1 MRRRVVGYLYILVCS
16 DGSYYVG
23 STTNLETRLSQHEA
37 GEGGAYTATRLPVRL
52 IYSCEFPSL
61 FEAFLVERQVKGWT
75 RAKKEALVRG
85 DYDALVEL
93 ARSKERALAHA
104 QDTSHPEPVEGR
116 PAGDLPG
123 PSP

>member
-1 MRRRVVGYLYILVCS
+1 MSMRRRVAGYLYILVCS

-61 FEAFLVERQVKGWT
+61 FEDSKALSNEMDWIFQMFNAIGAEDIVKG
-75 RAKKEALVRG
+75 
-85 DYDALVEL
+85 
-93 ARSKERALAHA
+93 
-104 QDTSHPEPVEGR
+104 PI
-116 PAGDLPG
+116 
-123 PSP
+123 